1 MRQELIDKLINCL
14 DKKKD
19 EDNAMAQTM
28 NSMNTFMPLMSAFF
42 CLTLPVGIGIYWAV
56 NSVLS
61 FIQMIVLDKLYTPE
75 KVIAQVLVDE
85 TNVRR
90 SKELVVKQSVR

>member
-1 MRQELIDKLINCL
+1 
-14 DKKKD
+14 
-19 EDNAMAQTM
+19 
-28 NSMNTFMPLMSAFF
+28 
-42 CLTLPVGIGIYWAV
+42 
-56 NSVLS
+56 
-61 FIQMIVLDKLYTPE
+61 MIVLDKLYTPE